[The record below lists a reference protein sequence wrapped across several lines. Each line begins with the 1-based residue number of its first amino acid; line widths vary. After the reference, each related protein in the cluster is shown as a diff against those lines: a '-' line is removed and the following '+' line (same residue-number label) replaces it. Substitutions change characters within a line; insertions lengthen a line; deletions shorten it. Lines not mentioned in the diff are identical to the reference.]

1 MSIDIRNL
9 TLRYTLPGGRGVRA
23 LTDVS
28 LKVEHDEILGIVG
41 ESGCGKS
48 TLAYTIIQVLP
59 KNASI
64 TQGQV
69 LLDDKNLLEL
79 DERQLQDIRWT
90 KVAMVFQ
97 SSMNAFSPVHRIID
111 QLAAVHMTHLGS
123 TKSEAR
129 RAAEK
134 ALVSMGIP
142 KHRVRSYPHE
152 FSGGMR
158 QRSAIA
164 LALLLDPEILITDE
178 PTTALDVVVQDRILK
193 TIEDWQQESKRT
205 VVFISHDIAV
215 VSEVCDRIAV
225 MYAGQIVELADTEGI
240 LSKPLHPYTDALLRC
255 VPSVHG
261 VGSRLATLP
270 GSPPDL
276 SEQHQGCPFRP
287 RCVKAF
293 LECEHIPPA
302 LYKSEHGRLTRCL
315 LYATEFE

>member
-1 MSIDIRNL
+1 MTVDIHNL
-9 TLRYTLPGGRGVRA
+9 TLKYALPGGRSVRA

-28 LKVEHDEILGIVG
+28 LKVDDNEILGIVG

-48 TLAYTIIQVLP
+48 TLAYTVIQVLP

-64 TQGQV
+64 TEGKV
-69 LLDDKNLLEL
+69 LLDGRDLLRL
-79 DERQLQDIRWT
+79 SERKLQDVRWT
-90 KVAMVFQ
+90 KIAMVFQ
-97 SSMNAFSPVHRIID
+97 SSMNAFSPVHRILD

-123 TKSEAR
+123 AKAEALRASEN
-129 RAAEK
+129 

-164 LALLLDPEILITDE
+164 LALLLDPEVLITDE

-193 TIEDWQQESKRT
+193 TIEDWQVQNGRS

-225 MYAGQIVELADTEGI
+225 MYGGQIVELADTAEI
-240 LSKPLHPYTDALLRC
+240 LSAPRHPYTDALLRC
-255 VPSVHG
+255 VPSVRG
-261 VGSRLATLP
+261 VGTRLATLS

-276 SEQHQGCPFRP
+276 SRKLIGCPFRP
-287 RCVKAF
+287 RCAKAF
-293 LECEHIPPA
+293 AECERRVPG
-302 LYKSEHGRLTRCL
+302 LYESGLGHLTRCF
-315 LYATEFE
+315 LYDTELT

>member
-1 MSIDIRNL
+1 MTVDIRNL
-9 TLRYTLPGGRGVRA
+9 TLKYALTGGRSVRA

-28 LKVEHDEILGIVG
+28 LKVNDNEILGIVG

-48 TLAYTIIQVLP
+48 TLAYTVVQVLP

-64 TQGQV
+64 TEGKV
-69 LLDDKNLLEL
+69 LLDGRDLLRL
-79 DERQLQDIRWT
+79 SERKLQDLRWT
-90 KVAMVFQ
+90 KIAMVFQ
-97 SSMNAFSPVHRIID
+97 SSMNAFSPVHRILD

-123 TKSEAR
+123 TKAEALRASEN
-129 RAAEK
+129 

-164 LALLLDPEILITDE
+164 LALLLDPQVLITDE

-193 TIEDWQQESKRT
+193 TIEDWQEQNGRI

-225 MYAGQIVELADTEGI
+225 MYAGQVAELADTAEI
-240 LSKPLHPYTDALLRC
+240 LSAPRHPYTDALLRC
-255 VPSVHG
+255 VPSVRG
-261 VGSRLATLP
+261 VGTRLATLS

-276 SEQHQGCPFRP
+276 SRKLVGCPFRP
-287 RCVKAF
+287 RCSKAF
-293 LECEHIPPA
+293 DECGQRAPGIYE
-302 LYKSEHGRLTRCL
+302 SGRGHLTRCFL
-315 LYATEFE
+315 FDTELT

>member
-1 MSIDIRNL
+1 MTVDIHNL
-9 TLRYTLPGGRGVRA
+9 TLKYALPGGRSVRA

-28 LKVEHDEILGIVG
+28 LKVDDNEILGIVG

-48 TLAYTIIQVLP
+48 TLAYTVIQVLP

-64 TQGQV
+64 TEGKV
-69 LLDDKNLLEL
+69 LLDGRDLLRL
-79 DERQLQDIRWT
+79 SERKLQDVRWT
-90 KVAMVFQ
+90 KIAMVFQ
-97 SSMNAFSPVHRIID
+97 SSMNAFSPVHRILD

-123 TKSEAR
+123 AKAEALRASEN
-129 RAAEK
+129 

-164 LALLLDPEILITDE
+164 LALLLDPEVLITDE

-193 TIEDWQQESKRT
+193 TIEDWQVQNGRS

-225 MYAGQIVELADTEGI
+225 MYGGQIVELADTAEI
-240 LSKPLHPYTDALLRC
+240 LSAPRHPYTDALLRC
-255 VPSVHG
+255 VPSVRG
-261 VGSRLATLP
+261 VGTRLATLS

-276 SEQHQGCPFRP
+276 SRKLIGCPFRP
-287 RCVKAF
+287 RCTKAF
-293 LECEHIPPA
+293 AECERRVPGFYESGLGH
-302 LYKSEHGRLTRCL
+302 LTRCF
-315 LYATEFE
+315 LYDTELT